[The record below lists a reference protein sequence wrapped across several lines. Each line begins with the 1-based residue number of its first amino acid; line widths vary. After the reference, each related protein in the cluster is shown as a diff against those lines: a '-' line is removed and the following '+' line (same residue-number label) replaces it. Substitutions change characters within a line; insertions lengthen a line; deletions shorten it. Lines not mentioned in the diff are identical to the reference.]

1 MKNYSMR
8 IVGSIGVMAIMPI
21 MILSDPALDL
31 KNKSDNAIQVQIN
44 DGALKS
50 VAANKSLKIDNL
62 DVSKVYK
69 MYIFYCPTKEYC
81 KKKKPEMLLAEFAAG
96 AKVTGY
102 VVSSA
107 VEYETMYLKFS
118 IKKGKG
124 HLEPQKGSAKET
136 TDGYSLVKNIKEK
149 NIRFQKTAKEG
160 DILYNDYVKQGG
172 K

>member
-1 MKNYSMR
+1 MKNYS
-8 IVGSIGVMAIMPI
+8 IHKVGLVSLMVIMPI
-21 MILSDPALDL
+21 MILADPALDL

-44 DGALKS
+44 DEPLKS
-50 VAANKSLKIDNL
+50 VAANKSLKIENL
-62 DVSKVYK
+62 DMSKVYK
-69 MYIFYCPTKEYC
+69 LYIFYCPTKEYC
-81 KKKKPEMLLAEFAAG
+81 KKKKPEMLLAEFASG
-96 AKVTGY
+96 AKLTGY
-102 VVSSA
+102 VVSS
-107 VEYETMYLKFS
+107 VMEYETMYLKFS

-160 DILYNDYVKQGG
+160 DVLYDDYIKQGG